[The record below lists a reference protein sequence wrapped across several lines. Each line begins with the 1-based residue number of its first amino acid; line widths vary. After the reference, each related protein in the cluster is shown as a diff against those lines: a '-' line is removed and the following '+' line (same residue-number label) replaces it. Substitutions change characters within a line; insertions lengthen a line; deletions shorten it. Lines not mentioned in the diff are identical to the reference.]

1 MPPDRVGCPE
11 VALLSS
17 WTVTGLVLLAGA
29 AGFYSSR
36 RPRPDGEDGDRLRRD
51 YLRGLNFLVNDQPDR
66 ALESFMRV
74 AEVDRDTV
82 EMQLALGGLFR
93 RRGEIDRAIRIHQS
107 IVAREHVDGTLR
119 EQALHALARDYQRA
133 GLFDRAEQI
142 LLALAEGGAY
152 RLPAMRELVGI
163 YELEREWHRAI
174 DVHRRLA
181 RIGRPRQETAIL
193 HYFCELAEVERAA
206 GRQERAREYLR
217 EARNPQ
223 RPLPRAALLRA
234 DIAIEQGDAGLS
246 IRLLRRAIGQDPGLI
261 DEALPRVMRIARGA
275 GPDGDAMVAAFVAA
289 CGTGSRELAFAA
301 IVSDSLEFPA
311 LQALVR
317 RFLREDESVAGL
329 IRALGREVD
338 DLDVRALG
346 DVCVVLR
353 RVADNMP
360 RHRCVDCGFTSRSR
374 FWQCPACKTW
384 DSQRP
389 VVRFEFG
396 LDHESA
402 ARHG

>member
-1 MPPDRVGCPE
+1 M
-11 VALLSS
+11 ALLSS

-36 RPRPDGEDGDRLRRD
+36 RPRPDGGEGGRLRRD

-74 AEVDRDTV
+74 AEVDEDTV
-82 EMQLALGGLFR
+82 EMHLALGALFR
-93 RRGEIDRAIRIHQS
+93 RRGEIDRAIRIHQN
-107 IVAREHVDGTLR
+107 IIAREHIDASLR
-119 EQALHALARDYQRA
+119 EQALYALGQDYQRA
-133 GLFDRAEQI
+133 GLFDRAEQVF
-142 LLALAEGGAY
+142 LELSAGGAC

-163 YELEREWHRAI
+163 YELEREWLKAI
-174 DVHRRLA
+174 EVHRRLA
-181 RIGRPRQETAIL
+181 RIGHPQQESAIQ
-193 HYFCELAEVERAA
+193 HYYCELAEVERSA
-206 GRQERAREYLR
+206 GHLERAREYLR
-217 EARNPQ
+217 ETRHLQ
-223 RPLPRAALLRA
+223 QPLPRAALVRA
-234 DIAIEQGDAGLS
+234 DIAIEQGDAALAS
-246 IRLLRRAIGQDPGLI
+246 RLLRRVIAQDRGLI

-275 GPDGDAMVAAFVAA
+275 SVDAGVTVAEFVSA
-289 CGTGSRELAFAA
+289 CGAGSRELAFAA
-301 IVSDSLEFPA
+301 IVSGSLESAP
-311 LQALVR
+311 LLALVR

-346 DVCVVLR
+346 DVCAVLR
-353 RVADNMP
+353 RLAASMP
-360 RHRCVDCGFTSRSR
+360 RHRCIDCGFTSHSH

-396 LDHESA
+396 LGHEAA
-402 ARHG
+402 ARRE